1 MWPANIL
8 TSTFCIE
15 KMENY
20 VNNDVEFYSLS
31 EASQDYYLS
40 LMINEA
46 LNKTEKVETRS
57 QSWSN
62 KF

>member
-1 MWPANIL
+1 
-8 TSTFCIE
+8 
-15 KMENY
+15 MENY